1 MITNAKLE
9 QEVIILVNTLLIVIK
24 FRKLAFFYLFFENLM
39 EKIRLIL
46 NASELGAGT
55 RGASLGIDAMK
66 IASIKAGSKYFA
78 NYNTSVIPTQ
88 NDLLYNDVKFD
99 KAKRINGVIDNY
111 EDTTA
116 MVSEVMEG
124 GEYPIVLAG
133 DHSCAGGTI
142 AGIKKANPDARL
154 GVIWIDAHADLHSPY
169 TSPSGNI
176 HGMPLATALNEDNLD
191 YKVKDLDDDL
201 VKQWDQLK
209 NMGGIAPKI
218 KAEDLVFVGV
228 RDTEDPEDFYIANNH
243 VKSISVEEVRR
254 SESRE
259 IAEEILRYLK
269 DCDILYVS
277 FDVDSMDCDLV
288 SYGTGTPVPNGLT
301 EQEASGLINN
311 LLIDKRV
318 KCFEVVEIN
327 PCLDNKQNKM
337 AETAFRIL
345 ESATVIIEKRG

>member
-1 MITNAKLE
+1 
-9 QEVIILVNTLLIVIK
+9 
-24 FRKLAFFYLFFENLM
+24 M

-78 NYNTSVIPTQ
+78 NYNTSIIPTK
-88 NDLLYNDVKFD
+88 NDLLYNDIKFD
-99 KAKRINGVIDNY
+99 KAKRIDGVVDNY
-111 EDTTA
+111 EKTMAT
-116 MVSEVMEG
+116 VSDVMKN
-124 GEYPIVLAG
+124 GEYPIVLSG

-142 AGIKKANPDARL
+142 AGIKKAHPDVRL
-154 GVIWIDAHADLHSPY
+154 GVVWIDAHADLHSPY

-176 HGMPLATALNEDNLD
+176 HGMPLATALNADNLD
-191 YKVKDLDDDL
+191 HKIKDLDEELL
-201 VKQWDQLK
+201 VQWSKLK
-209 NMGGIAPKI
+209 NMGDVVPKI
-218 KAEDLVFVGV
+218 DPADLVFIGV
-228 RDTEDPEDFYIANNH
+228 RDTEEPEDFFIAKNEI
-243 VKSISVEEVRR
+243 KLISVEQVRR
-254 SESRE
+254 SEVRE
-259 IAEEILRYLK
+259 IAEEVLEYLK
-269 DCDILYVS
+269 DCDMIYVS

-318 KCFEVVEIN
+318 KCFEIVEIN

-345 ESATVIIEKRG
+345 DSATVIIEKRG

>member
-1 MITNAKLE
+1 
-9 QEVIILVNTLLIVIK
+9 
-24 FRKLAFFYLFFENLM
+24 M
-39 EKIRLIL
+39 EKVRLIL

-55 RGASLGIDAMK
+55 RGASLGVDAMK

-78 NYNTSVIPTQ
+78 HYNTYVIPDQ
-88 NDLLYNDVKFD
+88 NDMLYNDVKFD
-99 KAKRINGVIDNY
+99 KAKRIDGVIDNY
-111 EDTTA
+111 EKSSIL
-116 MVSEVMEG
+116 VQEVMDA
-124 GEYPIVLAG
+124 GEYPIVLSG

-142 AGIKKANPDARL
+142 AGIKKANPDKRL

-176 HGMPLATALNEDNLD
+176 HGMPLATALNEDNQAH
-191 YKVKDLDDDL
+191 KVKDLDEEL
-201 VKQWDQLK
+201 AAQWNRLK
-209 NMGGIAPKI
+209 NMGGMAPKI
-218 KAEDLVFVGV
+218 NPEDLVFVGV
-228 RDTEDPEDFYIANNH
+228 RDTEEPEDFYIANNN
-243 VKSISVEEVRR
+243 VKTISVEDVRR
-254 SESRE
+254 SEVRE
-259 IAEEILRYLK
+259 IAEDILTYLK

-311 LLIDKRV
+311 LLIDRRV
-318 KCFEVVEIN
+318 KCFEIVEIN

>member
-1 MITNAKLE
+1 
-9 QEVIILVNTLLIVIK
+9 
-24 FRKLAFFYLFFENLM
+24 M

-46 NASELGAGT
+46 NTSELGAGT

-88 NDLLYNDVKFD
+88 NDLLYNDIKFD
-99 KAKRINGVIDNY
+99 KAKRIDGVIDNY
-111 EDTTA
+111 EKTTA

-142 AGIKKANPDARL
+142 AGIKKAHPDKRL

-176 HGMPLATALNEDNLD
+176 HGMPLATALNEDNLEH
-191 YKVKDLDDDL
+191 KVKDLDDEIAG
-201 VKQWDQLK
+201 QWDRLK

-218 KAEDLVFVGV
+218 NPEDLVFVGV
-228 RDTEDPEDFYIANNH
+228 RDTEVPEDYYMANNN
-243 VKSISVEEVRR
+243 VKNVSVEEVRR
-254 SESRE
+254 SEVRE
-259 IAEEILRYLK
+259 IAEDILSYLK
-269 DCDILYVS
+269 DCDMLYVS

>member
-1 MITNAKLE
+1 
-9 QEVIILVNTLLIVIK
+9 
-24 FRKLAFFYLFFENLM
+24 M

-78 NYNTSVIPTQ
+78 NYNTSIIPTK
-88 NDLLYNDVKFD
+88 NDLLYNDIKFD
-99 KAKRINGVIDNY
+99 KAKRIDGVVDNY
-111 EDTTA
+111 EKTMAT
-116 MVSEVMEG
+116 VSDVMKN
-124 GEYPIVLAG
+124 GEYPIVLSG

-142 AGIKKANPDARL
+142 AGIKKAYPDVRL
-154 GVIWIDAHADLHSPY
+154 GVVWIDAHADLHSPY

-176 HGMPLATALNEDNLD
+176 HGMPLATALNADNLD
-191 YKVKDLDDDL
+191 HKIKDLDEELL
-201 VKQWDQLK
+201 VQWSKLK
-209 NMGGIAPKI
+209 NMGDVVPKI
-218 KAEDLVFVGV
+218 DPADLVFVGV
-228 RDTEDPEDFYIANNH
+228 RDTEEPEDFFIAKNEI
-243 VKSISVEEVRR
+243 KLISVEQVRR
-254 SESRE
+254 SEVRE
-259 IAEEILRYLK
+259 IAEEVLEYLK
-269 DCDILYVS
+269 ECDMIYVS

-318 KCFEVVEIN
+318 KCFEIVEIN

-345 ESATVIIEKRG
+345 DSATVIIEKRG

>member
-1 MITNAKLE
+1 
-9 QEVIILVNTLLIVIK
+9 
-24 FRKLAFFYLFFENLM
+24 M
-39 EKIRLIL
+39 EKIKLIL

-78 NYNTSVIPTQ
+78 NYDTLVIPDK
-88 NDLLYNDVKFD
+88 NDLLYNDIKFD
-99 KAKRINGVIDNY
+99 KAKRIDGVIDNY
-111 EDTTA
+111 EKSSA
-116 MVSEVMEG
+116 LVKEVMES
-124 GEYPIVLAG
+124 GEYPIVLSG

-142 AGIKKANPDARL
+142 AGIKMTYPDKRL

-191 YKVKDLDDDL
+191 YKIKDLDKEL
-201 VKQWDQLK
+201 ATQWDKLK
-209 NMGGIAPKI
+209 NMGGISPKI
-218 KAEDLVFVGV
+218 NPEDLVFVGV
-228 RDTEDPEDFYIANNH
+228 RDTEDPEDFYIANHH
-243 VKSISVEEVRR
+243 VKNISVEEVRR
-254 SESRE
+254 SEVRE
-259 IAEEILRYLK
+259 IAESILTYLK
-269 DCDILYVS
+269 DCDIIYVS

-301 EQEASGLINN
+301 EQEASSLINN
-311 LLIDKRV
+311 LLIDRRV
-318 KCFEVVEIN
+318 KCFEIVEIN